1 MVLRRYLI
9 SKERLI
15 PGEGGDCHKDR
26 DPGWEVVCLS
36 LGDKDLSWGLYIDRH
51 LCWTDRG
58 PTSGSETEV
67 EKFRGMSTGTRTW
80 TGQMGACSQR
90 ETSAGHLKGLSS
102 LCLMPSNQAKA
113 QGRAG
118 PPRG

>member
-26 DPGWEVVCLS
+26 DPGWEVVYLS

-58 PTSGSETEV
+58 PTSGP
-67 EKFRGMSTGTRTW
+67 RTW

-90 ETSAGHLKGLSS
+90 ETSAGHLEGLSS

>member
-1 MVLRRYLI
+1 M
-9 SKERLI
+9 
-15 PGEGGDCHKDR
+15 
-26 DPGWEVVCLS
+26 CLF
-36 LGDKDLSWGLYIDRH
+36 LGDKDLSWGLYTDRH
-51 LCWTDRG
+51 MCWTDRG
-58 PTSGSETEV
+58 PTSGPETEV

-90 ETSAGHLKGLSS
+90 ETSAGHLEGLSS
-102 LCLMPSNQAKA
+102 LCLMPSNQAKV